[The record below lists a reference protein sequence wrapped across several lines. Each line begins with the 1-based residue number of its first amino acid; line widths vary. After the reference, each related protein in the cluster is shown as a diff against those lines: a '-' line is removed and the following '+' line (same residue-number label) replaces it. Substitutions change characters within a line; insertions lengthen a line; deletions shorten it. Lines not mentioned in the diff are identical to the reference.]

1 MNKKIFGFTLIELM
15 IVVAIIAIIAAIAIP
30 SLLRARISANEGSAI
45 GSLRTLSTSQAQFQS
60 NVAVD
65 QDVDGIG
72 EHGLFNELAGAGSI
86 RACTLNA
93 ATGAFTAT
101 RRPPLSPGYIS
112 RAFYTGPTVTYSQK
126 SGYRF
131 RIMLPAS
138 AAAIVTDAA
147 GTLGVSDG
155 VSDNANVQENNWI
168 AYAWPNSWRTSGVR
182 CFAVDQAAEVAT
194 APNAQAATFYYNGA
208 TEPTFDNAMTNSP
221 AVATA
226 SGFNPLA
233 LQITATDGQ
242 GWTPAGS

>member
-72 EHGLFNELAGAGSI
+72 EHGVFNELAGAASI
-86 RACTLNA
+86 RASSIDP
-93 ATGAFTAT
+93 ATGSFTVGQ
-101 RRPPLSPGYIS
+101 RPALSPGYIS
-112 RAFYTGPTVTYSQK
+112 RAFYTGTTNTYSQK

-131 RIMLPAS
+131 RIYLPAN
-138 AAAIVTDAA
+138 AGACVTDLA
-147 GTLGVSDG
+147 GLGGQTATPAD
-155 VSDNANVQENNWI
+155 ANVQENNWV

-194 APNAQAATFYYNGA
+194 APNANGTVSYYNGT
-208 TEPTFDNAMTNSP
+208 TEPAFGAAQSNQPNAPTFNA
-221 AVATA
+221 
-226 SGFNPLA
+226 FNPMA
-233 LQITATDGQ
+233 LQITATDTQ

>member
-15 IVVAIIAIIAAIAIP
+15 IVVAIIAIIVAIAIP

-72 EHGLFNELAGAGSI
+72 EHGLFNELAGASSI
-86 RACTLNA
+86 RAATIDPAAGTYTL
-93 ATGAFTAT
+93 TK
-101 RRPPLSPGYIS
+101 RPALSPGYIS
-112 RAFYTGPTVTYSQK
+112 RAFYTGQTNNFAQK

-131 RIMLPAS
+131 RIYLPAS
-138 AAAIVTDAA
+138 AAACITDTA
-147 GTLGVSDG
+147 GLAGLTGVDG
-155 VSDNANVQENNWI
+155 DANVQENNWI

-182 CFAVDQAAEVAT
+182 VFAVDQAAEVAT
-194 APNAQAATFYYNGA
+194 APNANGTVSYYAGTDEPPFGAAQTNQPND
-208 TEPTFDNAMTNSP
+208 PTGQ
-221 AVATA
+221 V
-226 SGFNPLA
+226 FNPLA
-233 LQITATDGQ
+233 LQITAFDTQ